1 VFVYGNILQPLIDV
15 NDAIVKFFHDDI
27 GLGWGL
33 SIIGLTVAVR
43 LAILPLT
50 FKQVRSMQGLQKL
63 QPEMKKIQ
71 ARYKEDKKRQQEEMM
86 KLYQEHQ
93 INPLGSCLPLLLQLP
108 FFFGL
113 YQTLKAGGA
122 ISDKIKGPPVG
133 DNGFLFIPD
142 LTEKVNQNTGV
153 LIALLVIYLTTQLA
167 SSYVS
172 SINIQDP
179 MQRRLLFLFP
189 LVFSVIIIQF
199 PAGLIVYWIT
209 TNLWT
214 VGQQLFIKRF
224 LPPPDPAIAGAPS
237 GGGGR
242 GASPAGDGKPA
253 RGRLAAAL
261 SGGLS
266 GGSSGGSS
274 SGSPARAKQRGAA
287 KAEAGGSP
295 RRKRARGSGGG
306 DGSARGPGSSSG
318 SGSGDGGNGGPRKAP
333 PPSPRK
339 KKKRSGRRR

>member
-1 VFVYGNILQPLIDV
+1 MLIFANILQPLIDV
-15 NDAIVKFFHDDI
+15 NDAIVKFFHDTI

-33 SIIGLTVAVR
+33 SIIGLTMAVR

-50 FKQVRSMQGLQKL
+50 YRQVRSMQGLQKL

-122 ISDKIKGPPVG
+122 ISDQIKHSAGK
-133 DNGFLFIPD
+133 GFLFIPD
-142 LTEKVNQNTGV
+142 LTEKVNKHTGV
-153 LIALLVIYLTTQLA
+153 LIALLIIYLVTQLA

-172 SINIQDP
+172 SVNIQDP

-214 VGQQLFIKRF
+214 VGQQLFIRRF
-224 LPPPDPAIAGAPS
+224 LPPPTPAVAGAPS
-237 GGGGR
+237 GTGGR
-242 GASPAGDGKPA
+242 GRDSDGKPA
-253 RGRLAAAL
+253 PASGPSSPKRPKDRG
-261 SGGLS
+261 G
-266 GGSSGGSS
+266 
-274 SGSPARAKQRGAA
+274 A
-287 KAEAGGSP
+287 KADSGGSP
-295 RRKRARGSGGG
+295 RRKRSRGG
-306 DGSARGPGSSSG
+306 DGASG
-318 SGSGDGGNGGPRKAP
+318 DGGSGDGGNGGPRKAP